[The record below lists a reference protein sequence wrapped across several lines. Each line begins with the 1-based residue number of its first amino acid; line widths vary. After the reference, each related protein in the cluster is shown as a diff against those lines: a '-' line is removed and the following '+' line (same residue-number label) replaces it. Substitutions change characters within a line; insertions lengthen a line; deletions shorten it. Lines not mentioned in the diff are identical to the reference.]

1 MKKIYISLF
10 ALFCFVASFGQTVA
24 SYNFSQSSTTYT
36 PITGGTLFGTAVD
49 NAVYG
54 GTAGL
59 IPFTFTYRG
68 NAYTSLRISTN
79 GFITLGN
86 AITPSASNYLPISS
100 TATSSVYVV
109 SALGRDLNAT
119 VRYEVIG
126 TAPNRVAIIQWSSVF
141 RYAVSGAENL
151 NFQIQLNETSNLIN
165 IVYGSMSTSNTDF
178 TIGGSQVGLKGAANT
193 DFNVASFT
201 SATLTGY
208 PYTRNWSNLITA
220 SGNTD
225 VVGIT
230 STILPASGTSLNYLP
245 SICAQPTVSTTAT
258 LVTNN
263 SATLNWTNNVA
274 YSSGYNVR
282 WRKVDE
288 LPSTPTWA
296 TPTSVAAGSS
306 SYNVTGLTGF
316 TYYIY
321 SVEGLCSGSSRSN
334 YSQVTTAN
342 LTNAR
347 GLVQTLANPCSGAP
361 ISGTATTS
369 VGTVCSG
376 ATVNLNTT
384 GGSTELGITYQW
396 QSSPAGVNT
405 FTNIAGATT
414 KAYTTTVTANTDY
427 QCVVTCTASGL
438 FSTSTIV
445 TVNLLSFSTV
455 TTIATPATYYIG
467 STLIYSLT
475 GLAVGPTYA
484 YQWQNNINGA
494 GFNNIAGATSATY
507 EAPSVTAVPTS
518 YQCIITACTGT
529 LTTTSSVFVVTPT
542 AGYCVPATTAQDS
555 WISAFSTTGGVTN
568 ITHTAAAG
576 ATGGYINLT
585 ATTVS
590 NYLGQTTNFSVTAG
604 GPTVGFAIWVDWNN
618 NNEFETTER
627 VFVTTAYTATSTG
640 TIAIPGGTANGIYR
654 MRVFT
659 DYNNS
664 APSNPCATNI
674 SRGEYKDFTFAVVA
688 PPACTTPTALINSSI
703 TSVAA
708 NHAWTAPS
716 PAPAVGYE
724 WAVTTSA
731 TPPASGTATTGTTA
745 SSTTLSAST
754 TFYLHVRS
762 DCGAG
767 SFSPW
772 ATSASFT
779 TPCASGNIPYIMP
792 ISAVTIPSLPLCTSI
807 ENIGNLPNTW
817 ISNSFTN
824 AAILAQFTMPVMAY
838 GYNSTNPANDW
849 LYTNGLNLTAGTS
862 YTLKFKYSNDLGT
875 AFPEAM
881 KVAYGSANNAAS
893 MTNVLADYP
902 VISSPTAT
910 TASIVFSPTSSGV
923 YYVGFHAYS
932 DADQDV
938 LILDDVEVILTPT
951 CIPVSGLTVT
961 SSTTTADLSWT
972 AVPSAVN
979 GYEYVIDA
987 VATSPSGAGTPVATT
1002 SVSVPGTYT
1011 LGVTYY
1017 AHVRSICSVSD
1028 FSTWTNL
1035 AFVIPP
1041 TCTTNLTP
1049 TTGSTNLSNPIP
1061 LSWNAATGATSYNV
1075 FLSSDAGATY
1085 ASVGNVTGTTANL
1098 SVLNAGSYSWYV
1110 QPTNGGL
1117 AAGCASSAF
1126 TFSTT
1131 PAPTNN
1137 ICADAVDL
1145 MVSNGFCS
1153 LPVTGSLAFADST
1166 SGLGG
1171 SSCQTSALKFDVWY
1185 KVTVPS
1191 TGNVTVQTSAVNTV
1205 VTDLVLEAYSGTCGA
1220 LASIGCND
1228 DGNTDPSP
1236 SANHSKLGLIGRT
1249 PGEVIY
1255 FRVMPYSTLTNAGAF
1270 AICAFDTSSSLLP
1283 PVALGAANACTN
1295 ATAMNIDSAFKYT
1308 WATFKD
1314 AAGNVI
1320 AQVYPNGN
1328 KLGITTASFYKNVG
1342 AVRQTGTFYL
1352 DRNITITPTI
1362 QPTNGTVTVRLF
1374 YTAAELADLQA
1385 VDPIVTNANL
1395 NINKTQTA
1403 CSSLFVGTGATFIAQ
1418 TANGTYG
1425 ANRYL
1430 DIETPSFSEFFL
1442 KGSAGVLPIS
1452 IEYFK
1457 GTKQSSANH
1466 LDWKVTCTSSPS
1478 ITITLERSADGRTF
1492 KSINEENALAVRC
1505 LQAFDYTDA
1514 SPLAG
1519 ANYYRLKLITPTGEV
1534 SYSKIIV
1541 LLNKEKGFELI
1552 SIAPNPVKN
1561 SAILTLTTVKGGK
1574 IEIAISDVTGK
1585 VVAKQIISVIAGNNP
1600 VNMDFATLGA
1610 GTYMIT
1616 AINADGEIK
1625 TTRFVKY

>member
-10 ALFCFVASFGQTVA
+10 ALFCFIATFGQTVA

-36 PITGGTLFGTAVD
+36 PITGGTLYGTAVD
-49 NAVYG
+49 DVVYG

-68 NAYTSLRISTN
+68 NSYTSLRISSN

-86 AITPSASNYLPISS
+86 AITPSSTNYSPISS
-100 TATSSVYVV
+100 TATSSVYVI
-109 SALGRDLNAT
+109 SALARDLNST

-178 TIGGSQVGLKGAANT
+178 TTGGSQVGLKGAANT

-208 PYTRNWSNLITA
+208 PYTRTWSNLITA

-230 STILPASGTSLNYLP
+230 STIFPASGTSLNYLP

-263 SATLNWTNNVA
+263 SVTLNWTNNVA
-274 YSSGYNVR
+274 YASGYNVR

-288 LPSTPTWA
+288 LPSTSTWA

-306 SYNVTGLTGF
+306 SYNVTGLMGS

-321 SVEGLCSGSSRSN
+321 SVEGLCSGSSSSN

-347 GLVQTLANPCSGAP
+347 GLVQTLANPCSGTP

-369 VGTVCSG
+369 TGVVCSG

-384 GGSTELGITYQW
+384 GGSTELGLTYQW
-396 QSSPAGVNT
+396 QSSPAGANT

-414 KAYTTTVTANTDY
+414 KAYTATVTDNTDY

-438 FSTSTIV
+438 SSTSTIV
-445 TVNLLSFSTV
+445 TVNLLSFSPV
-455 TTIATPATYYIG
+455 TTVGTPATYYIG
-467 STLIYSLT
+467 STLTYSLT
-475 GLAVGPTYA
+475 GLAVGPTYT

-494 GFNNIAGATSATY
+494 GFNNISGATSATY
-507 EAPSVTAVPTS
+507 AAPPVTAVPTS
-518 YQCIITACTGT
+518 YQCIITSCTGT

-542 AGYCVPATTAQDS
+542 PGYCVPATIGQDS

-568 ITHTAAAG
+568 ITHTAATG
-576 ATGGYINLT
+576 AVGGYINLT
-585 ATTVS
+585 TTSVS
-590 NYLGQTTNFSVTAG
+590 NYLGQTTNFSVAG
-604 GPTVGFAIWVDWNN
+604 GAGTVGFAIWVDWNN
-618 NNEFETTER
+618 NSEFETTER
-627 VFVTTAYTATSTG
+627 VFVTTAYVSSTTG
-640 TIAIPGGTANGIYR
+640 TIVIPGGTANGSYR

-659 DYNNS
+659 DWNNS
-664 APSNPCATNI
+664 TPSNPCATNI
-674 SRGEYKDFTFAVVA
+674 SRGEYKDFTFEVVA
-688 PPACTTPTALINSSI
+688 PPACTAPTALINSSI
-703 TSVAA
+703 TSSGA
-708 NHAWTAPS
+708 NHTWTAPS
-716 PAPAVGYE
+716 PAPAIGYE

-731 TPPASGTATTGTTA
+731 TPPASGTSAAVTTA
-745 SSTTLSAST
+745 SSTTLTANT
-754 TFYLHVRS
+754 VYYLHVRS

-767 SFSPW
+767 DFSAW

-779 TPCASGNIPYIMP
+779 TACVADNIPYTMP
-792 ISAVTIPSLPLCTSI
+792 ITAVTIPSLPLCTSI

-817 ISNSFTN
+817 ISNSFTG
-824 AAILAQFTMPVMAY
+824 ADILAQFTMPVMSY
-838 GYNSTNPANDW
+838 VYNSANPANDW

-875 AFPEAM
+875 TYPEAM

-902 VISSPTAT
+902 VINSPTAT
-910 TASIVFSPTSSGV
+910 NASLIFTPTSSGIH
-923 YYVGFHAYS
+923 YIGFHAYS
-932 DADQDV
+932 AADQDV

-951 CIPVSGLTVT
+951 CVPVAGITIT
-961 SSTTTADLSWT
+961 SSTTSANLSWT

-987 VATSPSGAGTPVATT
+987 VATDPTMAGTPVVTT
-1002 SVSVPGTYT
+1002 SVSVAGTYT
-1011 LGVTYY
+1011 LGSTYY
-1017 AHVRSICSVSD
+1017 AHVRSICSISD
-1028 FSTWTNL
+1028 FSTWTTV

-1041 TCTTNLTP
+1041 ACTNNIAPTN
-1049 TTGSTNLSNPIP
+1049 GATNLSNPIA
-1061 LSWNAATGATSYNV
+1061 LSWTASTGATSYNV
-1075 FLSSDAGATY
+1075 LLSSDGGNTY
-1085 ASVGNVTGTTANL
+1085 ASVGNVAGTTADL
-1098 SVLNAGSYSWYV
+1098 SVLTAGTYSWYV
-1110 QPTNGGL
+1110 QPSNGGL
-1117 AAGCASSAF
+1117 ASGCATNAT

-1137 ICADAVDL
+1137 VCADAVDL
-1145 MVSNGFCS
+1145 TVSNGFCS
-1153 LPVTGSLAFADST
+1153 VPVIGTLVFADST
-1166 SGLGG
+1166 TGLGG
-1171 SSCQTSALKFDVWY
+1171 ASCTGSALKFDVWY

-1191 TGNVTVQTSAVNTV
+1191 TGKVTVQTSAVNTV
-1205 VTDLVLEAYSGTCGA
+1205 VTDLVLEAYSGTCGT
-1220 LASIGCND
+1220 LTSIGCND
-1228 DGNTDPSP
+1228 DGNPDASP
-1236 SANHSKLGLIGRT
+1236 SASHSRLGLIGRT

-1255 FRVMPYSTLTNAGAF
+1255 FRVMPYSTLSNAGAF
-1270 AICAFDTSSSLLP
+1270 AICAFDTTNTIVP
-1283 PVALGAANACTN
+1283 AIALGAANACTN
-1295 ATAMNIDSAFKYT
+1295 AVAVNIDSAFKYT

-1328 KLGITTASFYKNVG
+1328 KLGNTSASFYRNTN
-1342 AVRQTGTFYL
+1342 AVRQAGSFYL
-1352 DRNITITPTI
+1352 DRNISITPTT
-1362 QPTNGTVTVRLF
+1362 QPTTGTVTVRLF
-1374 YTAAELADLQA
+1374 YTATELAALQA
-1385 VDPIVTNANL
+1385 ADPTVTNANL
-1395 NINKTQTA
+1395 NINKTPTS
-1403 CSSLFVGTGATFIAQ
+1403 CSPLFVGTGAVFIAQ
-1418 TANGTYG
+1418 SANGAYG
-1425 ANRYL
+1425 TDRYV
-1430 DIETPSFSEFFL
+1430 DIENSSFSEFFI
-1442 KGSAGVLPIS
+1442 KGNTGVLPVS

-1457 GTKQSSANH
+1457 GIKQSSANH
-1466 LDWKVTCTSSPS
+1466 LDWKVTCTSAPS
-1478 ITITLERSADGRTF
+1478 LIISLERSSDGRSF

-1519 ANYYRLKLITPTGEV
+1519 ANYYRLKLTAPTGEV
-1534 SYSKIIV
+1534 SYSRIVV

-1552 SIAPNPVKN
+1552 SIAPNPVK
-1561 SAILTLTTVKGGK
+1561 STAILTLTSVKAGK
-1574 IEIAISDVTGK
+1574 IDIAVNDVTGSI
-1585 VVAKQIISVIAGNNP
+1585 VAKQTITVIGGNNL
-1600 VNMDFATLGA
+1600 VTMDFATLGA
-1610 GTYMIT
+1610 GTYVIT
-1616 AINADGEIK
+1616 AKNADGEIK